1 MRRTLALV
9 AGACTAVVLAGATA
23 YAMTGDRVEAQ
34 PAGVA
39 QLGRAAAPP
48 AAAAPVQP
56 KRGAAEAAGPAA
68 APAGG
73 VGGVID
79 AMGRQKVGALESVD
93 TLLGYRDEGTSQT
106 FHYPGAEYVKVHFD
120 ELTMLPGDYVTVAD
134 PEGTEVHRVSAEPLD
149 VVGGLLGSRAEA
161 ADPGPGGAGR
171 WAMSVTG
178 DTAVVTLHRTV
189 PDPLGVQEA
198 AGLGVRVDKVA
209 RGFTDAEQES
219 ENESEVATARSLSDN
234 GREESVCGGNDARDS
249 VCYKSADPVAYKKSK
264 AVARLLI
271 NGTELC
277 TGWRLGAT
285 NRMLTNNHCMVTS
298 GDAYDTEVWFDYQC
312 SKCGG
317 HAVFKPTKVWGDQVL
332 STDRNLDY
340 TLFTVENFVQV
351 EKFGYL
357 TVEPTRPVR
366 GSEVYIPQHPGG
378 DPGVIAMGSDKD
390 SGGICAVADPAY
402 DGYGTDTDVSYYCD
416 TAGGS
421 SGSPVISRATDRVI
435 ALHHFGGCP
444 NSGVRIDLVYK
455 RIKKLL

>member
-23 YAMTGDRVEAQ
+23 YAMTSDPIEAQ
-34 PAGVA
+34 PVGSAGIGRA
-39 QLGRAAAPP
+39 EAAPEAAAPAPRAAAPD
-48 AAAAPVQP
+48 A
-56 KRGAAEAAGPAA
+56 AAGPDA
-68 APAGG
+68 APRKEG
-73 VGGVID
+73 VGAVID
-79 AMGRQKVGALESVD
+79 AVGRQQVGALESVSSVLD
-93 TLLGYRDEGTSQT
+93 YRTEGATET

-120 ELTMLPGDYVTVAD
+120 RLAMLPGDYVTVAD
-134 PEGTEVHRVSAEPLD
+134 PKGTEVHRIDSDPLD
-149 VVGGLLGSRAEA
+149 VVGGLLGSRPESA
-161 ADPGPGGAGR
+161 ADGAGR

-178 DTAVVTLHRTV
+178 DTAVVTLHRAV

-209 RGFTDAEQES
+209 RGFTDPEQ
-219 ENESEVATARSLSDN
+219 ARADSADRALTEN
-234 GREESVCGGNDARDS
+234 GREESVCGRNEARDA
-249 VCYKSADPVAYKKSK
+249 VCYKSADPAAYKKSK

-298 GDAYDTEVWFDYQC
+298 NDAYDTEVWFDYQC

-317 HAVFKPTKVWGDQVL
+317 HAVFKATKVWGDKVL
-332 STDRNLDY
+332 STNRDLDY
-340 TLFTVENFVQV
+340 TLFTVENFARIQ
-351 EKFGYL
+351 KFGYL
-357 TVEPTRPVR
+357 TVETARPTR

-378 DPGVIAMGSDKD
+378 DPGMIAMGSDKD
-390 SGGICAVADPAY
+390 SGGICAVNDPAY
-402 DGYGTDTDVSYYCD
+402 DGYATDSDVSYYCD

-421 SGSPVISRATDRVI
+421 SGSPVISRKTDRVI

-444 NSGVRIDLVYK
+444 NSGVRIDLVYN

>member
-23 YAMTGDRVEAQ
+23 YAMTSDPIEAR
-34 PAGVA
+34 PAGSA
-39 QLGRAAAPP
+39 GIGRA
-48 AAAAPVQP
+48 
-56 KRGAAEAAGPAA
+56 EAGPEAA
-68 APAGG
+68 APAQRADAPDAAAGPVAAPRKEG
-73 VGGVID
+73 VGAVID
-79 AMGRQKVGALESVD
+79 AVGRQQVGALESVSS
-93 TLLGYRDEGTSQT
+93 LLDYRTEGATQT

-120 ELTMLPGDYVTVAD
+120 ELAMLPGDYVTVAD
-134 PEGTEVHRVSAEPLD
+134 PERAEVHRIDSDPLD
-149 VVGGLLGSRAEA
+149 VVGGLLGSRTESA
-161 ADPGPGGAGR
+161 ADGAGR

-178 DTAVVTLHRTV
+178 DTAVVTLHRAV

-209 RGFTDAEQES
+209 RGFTDPEQAQADSADRALTE
-219 ENESEVATARSLSDN
+219 N
-234 GREESVCGGNDARDS
+234 GREESVCGRNEARDA
-249 VCYKSADPVAYKKSK
+249 VCYKSADPAAYKKSK

-298 GDAYDTEVWFDYQC
+298 NDAYDTEVWFDYQC

-317 HAVFKPTKVWGDQVL
+317 HAVFKATKVWGDRVL
-332 STDRNLDY
+332 STNRNLDY
-340 TLFTVENFVQV
+340 TLFTVENFAKIQ
-351 EKFGYL
+351 KFGYL
-357 TVEPTRPVR
+357 SVETARPAR

-378 DPGVIAMGSDKD
+378 DPGMIAMGSDKD
-390 SGGICAVADPAY
+390 SGGICAVDDPAY
-402 DGYGTDTDVSYYCD
+402 DGYATDSDVSYYCD

-421 SGSPVISRATDRVI
+421 SGSPVISRKTDRVI

-444 NSGVRIDLVYK
+444 NSGVRIDLVYN
-455 RIKKLL
+455 RIKNLL